1 MDLFFEYK
9 YMISLILRKKSN
21 ERICSLLFFK
31 FIIRKLRFFL
41 KSSSINNESE
51 TDTQTDTNQQAIAI
65 KTTLDE
71 NLTNLRSALSEST
84 DLKIHSIRFG
94 QKNEFSGAV
103 VFIDGLTDSLIM
115 TNAILS
121 PLKNWTNNLKILPET
136 DIIDILE
143 QEVLCA
149 SDTTVVHSIPELAI
163 GCLSGDTIL
172 IVDGYTSGLI
182 LSSKGWEKRSI
193 SEPQSETVVRGPREG
208 FTENLQTNTS
218 LIRRKIRNGQLHVEQ
233 MVVGRKT
240 QTNICLMYLNGV
252 ANPKIVNTV
261 KERIDK
267 LDVESILETGYI
279 EEYIDDAPY
288 SPFATIGYTEKPD
301 VAAAGILEGRIVILV
316 DGTPFVL
323 TAPMLF
329 VESFQTAEDYYSRSL
344 YSSLIRIMRYIA
356 FIITI
361 FGPAIYIALN
371 SFHLELIPT
380 TLLFTIAKAREGTPF
395 PVFIEALIMIF
406 AFEILREAG
415 VRLPQPVGQ
424 AISIVGALIMG
435 DAAINAGVVGAPMV
449 ITIAF
454 TAVAGFLVPKQNE
467 SVSILRVVM
476 MIPASIIGLYGV
488 GIGALG
494 ILIHLASLESFG
506 VPYFDCFD
514 RPVDMQDTIIRV
526 PLWMKTKRPRHLA
539 KGDTTRGIFFIP
551 PIRPHANNDNE
562 GEP

>member
-1 MDLFFEYK
+1 
-9 YMISLILRKKSN
+9 MISLILRWKFN

-31 FIIRKLRFFL
+31 IIIRKLRFFF
-41 KSSSINNESE
+41 KSSEINKESE
-51 TDTQTDTNQQAIAI
+51 NETPTDLNEQATVI
-65 KTTLDE
+65 KTNLDE
-71 NLTNLRSALSEST
+71 NLTNLRSALGESN
-84 DLKIHSIRFG
+84 DLKVHSIRFG
-94 QKNEFSGAV
+94 NKNEFSGAI
-103 VFIDGLTDSLIM
+103 VFIDGLVDNFIM

-121 PLKNWTNNLKILPET
+121 PLKNWTDNSRVSSNT
-136 DIIDILE
+136 DLINILE

-149 SDTTVVHSIPELAI
+149 SDATVVHSIPELAM

-172 IVDGYTSGLI
+172 IVDGYIDGLM
-182 LSSKGWEKRSI
+182 LSTKGWEKRSV
-193 SEPQSETVVRGPREG
+193 SEPQTETVVRGPREG
-208 FTENLQTNTS
+208 FTENLRTNTS

-233 MVVGRKT
+233 MVIGRKT

-261 KERIDK
+261 KERISK

-301 VAAAGILEGRIVILV
+301 VVAAGILEGRVAILV

-323 TAPMLF
+323 TAPMVF
-329 VESFQTAEDYYSRSL
+329 VESFQTAEDYYSRALYASL
-344 YSSLIRIMRYIA
+344 LRIIRYIA

-361 FGPAIYIALN
+361 FAPAIYIALN

-380 TLLFTIAKAREGTPF
+380 TLLFTVAKAREGTPF

-435 DAAINAGVVGAPMV
+435 DAAINAGIVGAPMV

-454 TAVAGFLVPKQNE
+454 TAVSGFLVPKQNE
-467 SVSILRVVM
+467 SASILRVIM

-514 RPVDMQDTIIRV
+514 RPADMQDTIMRM
-526 PLWMKTKRPRHLA
+526 PLWMKTKRPRHIA
-539 KGDTTRGIFFIP
+539 KGDTTRGNFFIP